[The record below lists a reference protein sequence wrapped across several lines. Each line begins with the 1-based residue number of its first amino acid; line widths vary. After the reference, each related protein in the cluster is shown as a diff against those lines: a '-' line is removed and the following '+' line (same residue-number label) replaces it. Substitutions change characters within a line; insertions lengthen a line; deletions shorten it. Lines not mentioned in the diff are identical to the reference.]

1 VTAGSVQFQPIPGA
15 AGVEVC
21 PWIRKPH
28 VLSSNSFVIRGPEAV
43 AVIDPGGLPDQT
55 AALASLVREELAR
68 KPRPVYILLT
78 HCHLDHCREA
88 VVPGFWREL
97 PGRKVVIHA
106 RGARALKEA
115 DRLLT
120 QEEILGGGLEPF
132 AADVALFA
140 GPGSVAAESI
150 PLGGGAV
157 IEAHPTPGHSPD
169 GVCYRLG
176 AAIFV
181 GDLLS
186 AVTPLIAGAPGW
198 HRDDLIASLRAI
210 LEAEEIR
217 VCYPGHG
224 RPLLGDE
231 ISPAF
236 RRALGEAEAL
246 EGIGTFDLAGVRQVS
261 GRARELFRELGA
273 AFSLIRERL
282 ERLAGRLDYLE
293 EWSAGREIRLVLDS
307 QEVKRLLDAFGEFL
321 ERFKT
326 RRPIETEVALK
337 GVQLAGRIADLL
349 DYQGLS
355 EVLDPALLRL
365 TRGLLDDYLAQAR
378 GFLPEGESEEADLE
392 ELVREL
398 AGERGTGVVRLEDIP
413 DDPEGFTRY
422 LVRTLARPPWFRS
435 LKIRPVPAPRPIVLS
450 AKRERIR
457 DALTILLQ
465 EIAGSD
471 LRNFN
476 GSRESREKHPL
487 KTVLEVQFCPR
498 N

>member
-1 VTAGSVQFQPIPGA
+1 MKAHSWQPVPGA
-15 AGVEVC
+15 PGAEIY
-21 PWIRKPH
+21 PWLRKPH

-43 AVIDPGGLPDQT
+43 AVIDPGGLPEQT
-55 AALASLVREELAR
+55 AALAVLVREELAR

-78 HCHLDHCREA
+78 HCHLDHCRQA
-88 VVPGFWREL
+88 LVPGFWQEL
-97 PGRKVVIHA
+97 PGRKVVIHT

-115 DRLLT
+115 DRRLT

-132 AADVALFA
+132 AADITLFA
-140 GPGSVAAESI
+140 DPGGEAAEFI

-157 IEAHPTPGHSPD
+157 IEARPAPGHSPD

-176 AAIFV
+176 EAIFV

-198 HRDDLIASLRAI
+198 HREELIASLRAI

-231 ISPAF
+231 IPAAF
-236 RRALGEAEAL
+236 RRALAEAEAL
-246 EGIGTFDLAGVRQVS
+246 EGIGTFDLAGVKQVS

-293 EWSAGREIRLVLDS
+293 EWSAGRDIRAVLDS
-307 QEVKRLLDAFGEFL
+307 QEVKRLLDAFREFL
-321 ERFKT
+321 ERFKS

-337 GVQLAGRIADLL
+337 GVQLVGRIADLL
-349 DYQGLS
+349 DYQDFS

-378 GFLPEGESEEADLE
+378 GFRSEGESEKVDLE
-392 ELVREL
+392 ELVRTL
-398 AGERGTGVVRLEDIP
+398 AREMTPGTQSGPALEDIP
-413 DDPEGFTRY
+413 DDPEGFRRY
-422 LVRTLARPPWFRS
+422 LIGALARGPWSRGLQVRVNPS
-435 LKIRPVPAPRPIVLS
+435 PNPVRLA
-450 AKRERIR
+450 AGRERIR
-457 DALTILLQ
+457 DTILLLLQ
-465 EIAGSD
+465 ELSQAGAD
-471 LRNFN
+471 KIEIGFGPVGTRLRSTLES
-476 GSRESREKHPL
+476 GSGIK
-487 KTVLEVQFCPR
+487 
-498 N
+498 